1 MVLIPIK
8 CPHCGSEDVGKHG
21 YNKKGDPR
29 YICKMEIA

>member
-1 MVLIPIK
+1 MVLTPIK